1 MKPNILNLE
10 PQKSLCD
17 CFDGVSLRGLTWFW
31 SSFPSIFSN
40 VQNLKSDFQLNQRGC
55 VTSTDRCELLTCLG
69 LVSDLAVSC
78 FILVNTLMCPVSF
91 PLPLFVF
98 FFPPPFFT
106 CYFLPASEFS
116 TPSAADTF
124 LNHQFIFFFLFLINH
139 LSSIN
144 ISKVLRLTRQKLTI
158 SLLDPEEHYEGADEK
173 HSSDHAGGDHVH
185 LLLQREKK
193 KKNKHVAYISPSSSH
208 TARTIRSILSH
219 SSIFNS

>member
-1 MKPNILNLE
+1 MRHIDRSVWTVNLSRFSFWFSCFLFYFG
-10 PQKSLCD
+10 KYTNVSRVISTSSLC
-17 CFDGVSLRGLTWFW
+17 L
-31 SSFPSIFSN
+31 
-40 VQNLKSDFQLNQRGC
+40 
-55 VTSTDRCELLTCLG
+55 
-69 LVSDLAVSC
+69 
-78 FILVNTLMCPVSF
+78 
-91 PLPLFVF
+91 

-124 LNHQFIFFFLFLINH
+124 LNHQFIFLFLINH

-158 SLLDPEEHYEGADEK
+158 SLLDPEEHHEGADEK